1 MADYTAQL
9 RSLMQPLGLTSF
21 RALSRAADIS
31 EWQVEQLRK
40 GKIAQMRVEVLL
52 KLSQTLQTPPDQLI
66 RHFSEQSV
74 TLSPQQSDTSAADT
88 SAADT
93 SATDTAIIDTSAT
106 DISATEAQFR
116 QEMQHLQ
123 TQLAHQKEQLQQEF
137 QQTCIQML
145 ESWLIQFPT
154 AAYAAQ
160 QNPQIP
166 ASRLLPLMRPIEQL
180 LTSWGVEPLAAVG
193 AELPY
198 NPQYH
203 QLLQGTAQPGE
214 TVKVRYTGYQQGQ
227 KLLYRAQVSPL

>member
-1 MADYTAQL
+1 MTDYTAQL

-21 RALSRAADIS
+21 RALSRAANVS

-40 GKIAQMRVEVLL
+40 GKITQMRVEVLL

-66 RHFSEQSV
+66 RHFAEQPV
-74 TLSPQQSDTSAADT
+74 MLPPQQSDTSAADT
-88 SAADT
+88 SATDT
-93 SATDTAIIDTSAT
+93 STIDT
-106 DISATEAQFR
+106 SATEAQFR

-198 NPQYH
+198 DPQYH